1 VVVAEKTFT
10 FMMSAPLLSAAMAEF
25 ARELQLLLE
34 NDGQPELAA
43 QVQGL
48 RIVDRCRCGA
58 DFCATFYSE
67 PRPNGAWASL
77 GRHECLTLNA
87 EEGMII
93 LDLVDRRIVC
103 VEVLDSQDVR
113 KRLHNVLP

>member
-1 VVVAEKTFT
+1 
-10 FMMSAPLLSAAMAEF
+10 MSAPLLSAAMAEF

-48 RIVDRCRCGA
+48 RIVDRCRCGD

-77 GRHECLTLNA
+77 GRHECLALNA

>member
-1 VVVAEKTFT
+1 
-10 FMMSAPLLSAAMAEF
+10 MMSAPLLSAAMGEF
-25 ARELQLLLE
+25 ARELQFLLE
-34 NDGQPELAA
+34 NNGQSEIAA

-48 RIVDRCRCGA
+48 SIVDRCRCGD

-67 PRPNGAWASL
+67 HRPNGPWASL
-77 GRHECLTLNA
+77 GRHECLTLKA

-93 LDLVDRRIVC
+93 LDLVDKRIVC
-103 VEVLDSQDVR
+103 VEVLDRQDVR